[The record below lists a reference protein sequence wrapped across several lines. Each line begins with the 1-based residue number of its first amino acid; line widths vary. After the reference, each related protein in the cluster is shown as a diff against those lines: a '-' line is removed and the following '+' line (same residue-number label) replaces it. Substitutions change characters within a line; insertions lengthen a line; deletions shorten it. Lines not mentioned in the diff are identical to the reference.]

1 MSKKSETRII
11 VNYNII
17 GEVQNPILVV
27 RPDNT
32 EEWCNKVEIHSDS
45 TVQYN
50 KNIVYTTTEGH
61 VVTHIAL
68 EDHERESVK
77 YEPGMVSCAG
87 VEWTTENQEIDFSE
101 D

>member
-1 MSKKSETRII
+1 MSGKSETRII

-32 EEWCNKVEIHSDS
+32 EEWCNKVEIHSGS

-68 EDHERESVK
+68 EDHERETVK

>member
-1 MSKKSETRII
+1 MSSRTETRII
-11 VNYNII
+11 VNYEIV
-17 GEVQNPILVV
+17 GEVMNPILVI

-32 EEWCNKVEIHSDS
+32 EEWCNKVDVHGES
-45 TVQYN
+45 TVQYD
-50 KNIVYTTTEGH
+50 KHIVYTSTEGH

-87 VEWTTENQEIDFSE
+87 VEWTTDDQKIDFTK
-101 D
+101 